1 MTRASSSRPRVLV
14 LGGGFAG
21 VGAAQAL
28 ADADVDIVLVDRH
41 DYHTFQ
47 PLLYQLA
54 TGLLEPSAVGHS
66 LRDLIHR
73 QDNATVHKAT
83 VTAIDL
89 DTREV
94 ELAEMAPLTYDYL
107 VLALGAEVNF
117 FGTEGAAEHAFPM
130 YTLPDAVRLKE
141 HVLRKWEAA
150 DKDHSLVDDGA
161 LNIVVVGGGPTGVET
176 AGALAELY
184 RADFAKDYPNV
195 SEESARIVLV
205 EGGPEVFGIFKPNLR
220 AYAEQALTERTVEV
234 MTGEIVASVA
244 PTRVTLK
251 SGTVLETHT
260 LVWGAGLQANAVVR
274 SLGLELEKGYRIA
287 VGPELT
293 LADHHEV
300 YVVGDIAAI
309 TDAREKQ
316 MLPQLGSVALQ
327 SGEHAGESI
336 ARRVAGKEPKPFKY
350 RDKGT
355 MATIGRGAAVVQMLG
370 GRTMKGKKA
379 QVAWG
384 TVHLALLPTN
394 EDRARAVV
402 DWAGA
407 ALTHQR
413 TGRITVSADAE

>member
-1 MTRASSSRPRVLV
+1 
-14 LGGGFAG
+14 
-21 VGAAQAL
+21 
-28 ADADVDIVLVDRH
+28 
-41 DYHTFQ
+41 
-47 PLLYQLA
+47 
-54 TGLLEPSAVGHS
+54 
-66 LRDLIHR
+66 
-73 QDNATVHKAT
+73 
-83 VTAIDL
+83 
-89 DTREV
+89 
-94 ELAEMAPLTYDYL
+94 
-107 VLALGAEVNF
+107 
-117 FGTEGAAEHAFPM
+117 
-130 YTLPDAVRLKE
+130 
-141 HVLRKWEAA
+141 
-150 DKDHSLVDDGA
+150 
-161 LNIVVVGGGPTGVET
+161 
-176 AGALAELY
+176 
-184 RADFAKDYPNV
+184 
-195 SEESARIVLV
+195 VLV

-234 MTGEIVASVA
+234 MTGEIVASVS
-244 PTRVTLK
+244 PTRVTLR
-251 SGTVLETHT
+251 SGTVLEAHT
-260 LVWGAGLQANAVVR
+260 LVWGAGLQANALVR
-274 SLGLELEKGYRIA
+274 SLGLELEKGNRIA